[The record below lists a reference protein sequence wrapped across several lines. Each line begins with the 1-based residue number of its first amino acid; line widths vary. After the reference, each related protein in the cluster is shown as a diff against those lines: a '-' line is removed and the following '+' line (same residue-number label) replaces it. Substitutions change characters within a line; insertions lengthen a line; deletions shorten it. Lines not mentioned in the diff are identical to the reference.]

1 MTTDRFRLHL
11 GKEGELR
18 LAVQFNLTQWSIL
31 DRTTGRP
38 ISSPNMRRAAS
49 IHGVREENYSTKG
62 CSARAQASP
71 PMAQFTL
78 AIANSTYR
86 KGLCTEREREED
98 EAGALHCHTWTH
110 RRGGRRPVARSGSSC
125 RREEGVGSAGSGVG
139 RTVRERIGSVQA
151 RAPTEARP
159 RPRRESRSTPWSGL
173 RASACRCS
181 NRPIL

>member
-1 MTTDRFRLHL
+1 MVHSRSDHRQTNKFTEYASCSIYTRST
-11 GKEGELR
+11 GGEL
-18 LAVQFNLTQWSIL
+18 L
-31 DRTTGRP
+31 DQGVLC
-38 ISSPNMRRAAS
+38 SSSGIPSNGS
-49 IHGVREENYSTKG
+49 IHFGNRKLYIQKG
-62 CSARAQASP
+62 F
-71 PMAQFTL
+71 M
-78 AIANSTYR
+78 YR
-86 KGLCTEREREED
+86 EREREED